1 MSDATMRN
9 ASISNASML
18 DAIRALKTYQRLVD
32 DVSAGMLLPGLA
44 LPRAARLPVLAA
56 LHADL
61 DCPIL
66 FLTDRADRALTLL
79 DELSFWAPTAARQ
92 IFPEP
97 NPLFYE
103 QAAWGTLTRR
113 DRLQA
118 LTLLA
123 PYHLQTMARPA
134 RPPVI
139 VASVRAVMT
148 RTLPRREFLKATR
161 MLKVSQQIT
170 PDSLKRNWLDLGYQ
184 PSDTVLE
191 SGQFSHRGGILDVW
205 TPSDAEPARLEF
217 FGDEIDTIRAFN
229 PATQRTTRSLNE
241 LLVTPAREALP
252 GKIAGL
258 SLPEG
263 VALPENEVDE
273 FYLPVIHQQ
282 HASLLDYMP
291 PKSLV
296 LVDDLDLLQSV
307 ANEIEEQAVRLRQES
322 IMEGTLPASFPVPYL
337 SWSELHDSLS
347 GITWLEMGHSTDSE
361 PSQLAEAFQPGARY
375 GGRLKVFMDD
385 LARQAQAGAW
395 QIIVSRQILRIKEL
409 WAERDESRDAPR
421 APEFLEGTLSDGW
434 TLSLE
439 NGLPA
444 KAIHL
449 YTDSE
454 IFGWERPQP
463 RARTRQV
470 HNAPEAEYTDLKP
483 GDWVVH
489 VDFGV
494 GHYVGLVRRSL
505 EGAER
510 EFLAVEYEGGDQI
523 FVPVYQADRLSRYIG
538 PGGEP
543 PNPTRLGST
552 DWAQV
557 KQKVRESVQQVAQE
571 LLELYARR
579 QVVQGHAFGSDSV
592 WQQDLEASFPY
603 VETDDQ
609 ARAIQ
614 DVKKDME
621 RVRPMDRLLC
631 GDVGYGKTEVA
642 LRAAFKSV
650 MDGKQTAIL
659 VPTTVLAQQHFETF
673 RQRLAPFP
681 VEVEMLSRFRSQKQ
695 QDQIVKRLAEGSID
709 IIIGTHRLI
718 QQDVTFK
725 DLGLVVIDEEQRFGV
740 THKEFFKKLRTEV
753 DVLTMTAT
761 PIPRTLYMALTG
773 VRDISQ
779 INTPPAERLPII
791 THIGPY
797 SPRLVRQAT
806 LRELERGGQIFF
818 VHNRVQTIRA
828 MERHLHKLVPE
839 ARVGVAHGQM
849 PEDDLSKVMTRF
861 TQGEID
867 ILLCTSI
874 IESGLDIPN
883 ANTLIVDRG
892 DTFGLAQLY
901 QLRGRVGR
909 GAQRAYAYFFR
920 HRKRPPTP
928 EGQERLEVIAENTQ
942 LGAGYSI
949 AMRDLEMR
957 GAGELLGTRQH
968 GMIAAVGFHLYTRM
982 LGQAVR
988 QVRRIT
994 GMPGGEDL
1002 AGLKDTHVPVNVD
1015 LPLTIGI
1022 PMRYIPDQTMRL
1034 NLYRRLA
1041 DMQDELEVNAMEE
1054 EFQDRF
1060 GALPE
1065 EVANLFFQMRVKLRA
1080 EAAGLA
1086 SVAMEGEQI
1095 VLRYPPL
1102 PEGVTRAMPYAGPG
1116 VRAGKN
1122 AFWMPVAGM
1131 KEVEWHTRLLDALSA
1146 IIAEWQ
1152 PS

>member
-1 MSDATMRN
+1 MVEEARKPE
-9 ASISNASML
+9 ASTPESSIL
-18 DAIRALKTYQRLVD
+18 DAVRSQSSYQRLVED
-32 DVSAGMLLPGLA
+32 LSAGMLLPGLA
-44 LPRAARLPVLAA
+44 LPRAARLPVLAG
-56 LHADL
+56 LLADL
-61 DCPIL
+61 NCPIL
-66 FLTDRADRALTLL
+66 LLTDRADRALTMLE
-79 DELSFWAPTAARQ
+79 ELSFWSPQAARQ

-123 PYHLQTMARPA
+123 SYHLLPMRKPA
-134 RPPVI
+134 RPPVV
-139 VASVRAVMT
+139 VASVRSIMT
-148 RTLPRREFLKATR
+148 RTLPRREFVRVTR
-161 MLKVSQQIT
+161 ALKVGQQIT
-170 PDSLKRNWLDLGYQ
+170 PDSLKRSWLDLGYQ
-184 PSDTVLE
+184 PADTVLE
-191 SGQFSHRGGILDVW
+191 SGQFSHRGGIVDVW
-205 TPSDAEPARLEF
+205 TPSELEPARLEF

-229 PATQRTTRSLNE
+229 PATQRTTRNLNE
-241 LLVTPAREALP
+241 LLVTPAREVLP
-252 GKIAGL
+252 GKIASL
-258 SLPEG
+258 TLPEVITLPEG
-263 VALPENEVDE
+263 EVDE

-291 PKSLV
+291 RPSLV
-296 LVDDLDLLQSV
+296 LVDDFELIQSV

-322 IMEGTLPASFPVPYL
+322 VAEGTLPSNFPLPYL
-337 SWSELHDSLS
+337 TWSELQDSLS
-347 GITWLEMGHSTDSE
+347 GVVWLELGRSTASE
-361 PSQLAEAFQPGARY
+361 PSPLAEAFQPGQRY

-385 LARQAQAGAW
+385 MARQAQEGAR
-395 QIIVSRQILRIKEL
+395 QVIVSRQVMRIQEL
-409 WAERDESRDAPR
+409 WSEREESRAARR
-421 APEFLEGTLSDGW
+421 APEFMEGTLSDGW
-434 TLSLE
+434 VLTQEDS
-439 NGLPA
+439 NH
-444 KAIHL
+444 IHL
-449 YTDSE
+449 FTDSE

-470 HNAPEAEYTDLKP
+470 HNAPEADYTDLKP

-494 GHYVGLVRRSL
+494 GRYMGLVRRSL

-543 PNPTRLGST
+543 PNPTRLGGGE
-552 DWAQV
+552 WAQV

-571 LLELYARR
+571 LLELYAKR
-579 QVVQGHAFGSDSV
+579 QVVKGHAFGPDTT

-614 DVKKDME
+614 DVKRDME

-642 LRAAFKSV
+642 LRAAFKAV
-650 MDGKQTAIL
+650 TDGKQAAVL

-725 DLGLVVIDEEQRFGV
+725 DLGLVIIDEEQRFGV
-740 THKEFFKKLRTEV
+740 SHKEFFKRLRTEV

-797 SPRLVRQAT
+797 SPKLVRQAT

-828 MERHLHKLVPE
+828 MEKHLDTLVPE

-849 PEDDLSKVMTRF
+849 HEDELSKVMTRF

-957 GAGELLGTRQH
+957 GAGELLGNRQH

-982 LGQAVR
+982 LGHAVR

-994 GMPGGEDL
+994 GMAGGDDL
-1002 AGLKDTHVPVNVD
+1002 AALKDTHVPVSVD
-1015 LPLTIGI
+1015 LPLTLGI
-1022 PMRYIPDQTMRL
+1022 PMKYIPDQAMRL

-1102 PEGVTRAMPYAGPG
+1102 PEGINRAMPRPAPG
-1116 VRAGKN
+1116 MRAGKN
-1122 AFWMPVAGM
+1122 AFWMPIIGM
-1131 KEVEWHTRLLDALSA
+1131 KEAEWHARLLDALSA
-1146 IIAEWQ
+1146 IIVEWQ